1 MDKLFTLDEANRALP
16 LVRSITRDA
25 VSRYRAVKSEI
36 NALSSL
42 NAQRAAGAEIADA
55 TVDRQDQVIARQLYE
70 MQRLIDE
77 LEAIGCRLRDYQK
90 GVVDFPAALMHEDQ
104 FAYYCWIL
112 GEGHVTHWHSE
123 EEGYDRRRLVSEKA
137 ST

>member
-1 MDKLFTLDEANRALP
+1 MDKLFTLDEANRVLP

-36 NALSSL
+36 NVLSSL
-42 NAQRAAGAEIADA
+42 NAQRAAGNEVPDEA
-55 TVDRQDQVIARQLYE
+55 VDRQDQVIARKLYE
-70 MQRLIDE
+70 LQRLIDE
-77 LEAIGCRLRDYQK
+77 LEALGCRLRDYQK

-104 FAYYCWIL
+104 FAFYCWIL
-112 GEGHVTHWHSE
+112 GDRHVAHWHSE
-123 EEGYDRRRLVSEKA
+123 EEGYDRRRLVSETA